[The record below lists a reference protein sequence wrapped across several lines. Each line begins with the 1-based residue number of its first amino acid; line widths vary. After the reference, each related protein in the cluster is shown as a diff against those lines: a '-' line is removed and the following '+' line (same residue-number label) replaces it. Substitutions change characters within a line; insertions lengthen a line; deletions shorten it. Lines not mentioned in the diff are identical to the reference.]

1 MEIIELPNSRALNLK
16 PPSFVCDTK
25 LSDCI
30 VEPFPNLHSFIV
42 LVGAARSGK
51 SSLLINMMTN
61 KNIYYRVF
69 DKVIV
74 CMPIHSIQSMKDNI
88 FEDLPSE
95 QVFHELDEE
104 SLNNIINQ
112 ISASSDEDENTIII
126 IDDLTSSLKLKI
138 VQRLL
143 NNIINNR
150 RHYKTSI
157 LLSVQFLN
165 SIPLQVRK
173 QINFIIA
180 FKFKNNKELKNVAEE
195 FTKYDYNEF
204 LEIADYVFDKPH
216 EWMCIDRDNN
226 RIFKKFNEI
235 QIHRNK

>member
-1 MEIIELPNSRALNLK
+1 
-16 PPSFVCDTK
+16 
-25 LSDCI
+25 
-30 VEPFPNLHSFIV
+30 
-42 LVGAARSGK
+42 
-51 SSLLINMMTN
+51 
-61 KNIYYRVF
+61 
-69 DKVIV
+69 
-74 CMPIHSIQSMKDNI
+74 MPIHSIQSMKDNI
-88 FEDLPSE
+88 FEDLPNE
-95 QVFHELDEE
+95 QVFLELAEE

-150 RHYKTSI
+150 RHYKTYKTSI
-157 LLSVQFLN
+157 LLSIQFLN

>member
-1 MEIIELPNSRALNLK
+1 
-16 PPSFVCDTK
+16 
-25 LSDCI
+25 
-30 VEPFPNLHSFIV
+30 
-42 LVGAARSGK
+42 
-51 SSLLINMMTN
+51 
-61 KNIYYRVF
+61 
-69 DKVIV
+69 
-74 CMPIHSIQSMKDNI
+74 
-88 FEDLPSE
+88 
-95 QVFHELDEE
+95 
-104 SLNNIINQ
+104 LNNIINQ

-150 RHYKTSI
+150 RHYKMSI
-157 LLSVQFLN
+157 LLSVQFLT
-165 SIPLQVRK
+165 SIPLQVWK

-204 LEIADYVFDKPH
+204 QEIAEYVFDKPY
-216 EWMCIDRDNN
+216 EFMVIDRDNN

>member
-16 PPSFVCDTK
+16 PPSFVCNTK

-42 LVGAARSGK
+42 LVRATQSRK
-51 SSLLINMMTN
+51 SSLLINIMTN
-61 KNIYYRVF
+61 KNIQ
-69 DKVIV
+69 
-74 CMPIHSIQSMKDNI
+74 SIQSMK
-88 FEDLPSE
+88 
-95 QVFHELDEE
+95 E
-104 SLNNIINQ
+104 SLDNIINQ
-112 ISASSDEDENTIII
+112 ISASRNEAENTIII
-126 IDDLTSSLKLKI
+126 IDDLTSSLNLKI
-138 VQRLL
+138 VQHLL
-143 NNIINNR
+143 NGIINNR
-150 RHYKTSI
+150 CHYKTSI

-195 FTKYDYNEF
+195 FIKYDYNEF

-226 RIFKKFNEI
+226 RRFKKFNKI